1 MGKQQENCQVGIK
14 MSCVAAL
21 CLSAYLVPSY
31 LFLPKGS
38 GTLRGE
44 EWLTSVWAQ
53 KTNKQQ

>member
-44 EWLTSVWAQ
+44 EWLTSV
-53 KTNKQQ
+53 